1 MHVSSPVY
9 LYRLQSAEKQAEKSN
24 REYQMG
30 KLDALRAEVDEATK
44 KFEDCQD
51 AYATELFTFMS
62 KEQLYTEK
70 LQEVGG
76 TITHTLL
83 LVASFTPSIS
93 LSSLYVVRC
102 PC

>member
-1 MHVSSPVY
+1 
-9 LYRLQSAEKQAEKSN
+9 
-24 REYQMG
+24 MG

-70 LQEVGG
+70 VQEVSC
-76 TITHTLL
+76 TCI
-83 LVASFTPSIS
+83 
-93 LSSLYVVRC
+93 
-102 PC
+102 

>member
-1 MHVSSPVY
+1 MIH

-30 KLDALRAEVDEATK
+30 KLDGLRSEVDEATK

-70 LQEVGG
+70 LQEVGFEPW
-76 TITHTLL
+76 
-83 LVASFTPSIS
+83 A
-93 LSSLYVVRC
+93 R
-102 PC
+102 

>member
-1 MHVSSPVY
+1 MAISRSENYFIGVCSAVSLAPC
-9 LYRLQSAEKQAEKSN
+9 RLQAAEKQAEKSN

-30 KLDALRAEVDEATK
+30 KIDALKSDVDEATK

-70 LQEVGG
+70 LLDV
-76 TITHTLL
+76 
-83 LVASFTPSIS
+83 
-93 LSSLYVVRC
+93 SSLILSLFS
-102 PC
+102 